1 MALNWAALIRPQVTD
16 DMQSRLEWFEERAA
30 IMEFDAGM
38 TRAEAEAAAL
48 RLVYTDVPC
57 LRAERRGGDFQTQPE
72 GHLDET

>member
-38 TRAEAEAAAL
+38 TRAEAEAAAAA
-48 RLVYTDVPC
+48 DG
-57 LRAERRGGDFQTQPE
+57 RARDACNERFLADP
-72 GHLDET
+72 